1 MNTKI
6 ESLDCPNCG
15 APLDVKPGQ
24 EITVCQ
30 YCSSSIRIH
39 MEDGDSETAVPKT
52 EVSPETMKQVK
63 GLILSGNKGDAVE
76 LYRQEADISKEDA
89 VKAVSQI
96 YDTISAGI
104 MLNRP
109 LSLIGFLF
117 TLLFLILFIGSGY
130 YAIVSDID
138 STVLKIISWISLFF
152 WGISLLSISRTII
165 TTLKFL
171 PGKWA
176 DAKILKFV
184 KVGEKKNIAIFRL
197 LLEVMPESMEHFQA
211 QTNLPV
217 RLPSEKLI
225 AEGNIIKIKY
235 LPGKKDLVIASI
247 EELKKQQSK

>member
-1 MNTKI
+1 MNTKV

-39 MEDGDSETAVPKT
+39 LQEDDSENAVPKT
-52 EVSPETMKQVK
+52 EVSAETMKLVK
-63 GLILSGNKGDAVE
+63 ELVLSGKKDEAVD
-76 LYRQEADISKEDA
+76 LYMREADISNEDA

-96 YDTISAGI
+96 YDTMSASI

-109 LSLIGFLF
+109 LSLIGFLL
-117 TLLFLILFIGSGY
+117 TLLFLSFFTVSGY
-130 YAIVSDID
+130 FAIVSDID
-138 STVLKIISWISLFF
+138 SSAIKIISWISLFF

-165 TTLKFL
+165 TTFKFL

-184 KVGEKKNIAIFRL
+184 KVGEKKNVAIFRL
-197 LLEVMPESMEHFQA
+197 LLEVMPENKEHFQA

-217 RLPSEKLI
+217 RLKSVNLI
-225 AEGNIIKIKY
+225 AEGNIIKVKY
-235 LPGKKDLVIASI
+235 LPDKKGPVIASI
-247 EELKKQQSK
+247 EELKKEQNK